1 MQPFDASRVPLSG
14 TNLIEASAGTGKTYA
29 IASLFVRLLVEQGLD
44 VDQILVVTFTEA
56 AAAELR
62 DRVRQRL
69 RDAVSAYDDPA
80 HAEPDLA
87 RLVARRQQAG
97 RGDADQR
104 RLEAS
109 VHAFDEAAISTIH
122 GFCHRVLGDR
132 AFETGVAFDTE
143 LIIDDGPMVDESV
156 RDFWASQLHAAD
168 ERFVRYLYDRRVG
181 PSSLLQLARLATRHA
196 HAPVRPTA
204 AEPGPP
210 PAQAEYDAAY
220 AHAREVWGT
229 TKQDVLS
236 ALAGFGH
243 FHESWRVGDAPLW
256 SISIDAFLR
265 DPEPGSALDCP
276 YFDNFLPKTLVAKTY
291 SAAKKAG
298 RRPPSHPFFDA
309 WEALAHARDAW
320 WAHLRAREVDLRR
333 RLAKFVRGQLPR
345 RKAQASVQ
353 SFDDLLTRLR
363 EALTGR
369 GGKPLA
375 LAIRQRYRA
384 ALIDEF
390 QDTDPTQFAI
400 FDAIYGGSGGKGR
413 NAAPCFYIGDPKQA
427 IYGFRGA
434 DVFAYLQAARGCSAQ
449 YTMATNW
456 RSDPALLRAVAR
468 LFAVHDPFLLEGI
481 DFVDVA
487 PRPGATDELWC
498 DGQAV
503 PAMTIDFVGRTE
515 DNEIKKQIRGDW
527 AEAELPKRVAAD
539 ISRLLSSNTRVG
551 GPDGRRVTA
560 GDVAVLVR
568 KNDQAFRMQRA
579 LRDLGI
585 AGVVYGDA
593 TVFETPEAAELARVL
608 AAIVEPTR
616 SGLLRAAVTTE
627 LLGVTAH
634 RLEQMLGADDDAD
647 WSDWVDRFRR
657 WHGLW
662 TERGFVQMF
671 RPLIEQ
677 PGVQARVL
685 ALTDGERRMTNLLHL
700 GELLHDASGS
710 EHLGPAGL
718 LRWLADRV
726 REPPQVADAYK
737 LRLERDDQAVQLVTV
752 HRSKGL
758 EYPVV
763 YCPYLWDGSLLFAS
777 EEDYLVVHDPDA
789 GHELEID
796 VRLKEDKQ
804 PKLELA
810 KAEKRA
816 ENLRLLYVAVTR
828 ARHRCVLT
836 WGGFWRSE
844 HSPLGYL
851 LHAPTE
857 TTISDPQTVATRIKK
872 ADDAGLL
879 RQLQARGEGV
889 WEIRHSVEAP
899 ADDSLRHGST
909 PVEIGPSRK
918 PQRTLDRTI
927 RVSSFSALASS
938 GSVAPV
944 TDEGRDHDERATAS
958 ATTPVLAA
966 PTAPAGNGSTVRLAS
981 FPRGARAGNF
991 FHDVLEHVDF
1001 AAERPA
1007 ITECVRDKLRA
1018 HGMFADAWVEVATEA
1033 VADCLGTPL
1042 VTADGFALRDV
1053 AAAKRISELEFILP
1067 VADAADRALALTRE
1081 RLAAAFADEPRGLPT
1096 GYADRLSRLSFPAL
1110 RGFLKGFIDLV
1121 FEHEGRW
1128 YVVDYK
1134 TNFLG
1139 EHADDYTPDR
1149 LAMRD
1154 GRVEAR
1160 VEDHYVLQS
1169 HLYSVA
1175 LVRHLQRAQPGFAY
1189 DEHFG
1194 GIAYLFLRGMSP
1206 QTGPTRGIWF
1216 QRPPAGRIQ
1225 ALSARIR
1232 GQR

>member
-29 IASLFVRLLVEQGLD
+29 IASLFVRLVVEQGLD
-44 VDQILVVTFTEA
+44 VDEILVVTFTEA

-62 DRVRQRL
+62 DRIRQRL
-69 RDAVSAYDDPA
+69 RDAVLAYDDPA
-80 HAEPDLA
+80 QAEPDLA
-87 RLVARRQQAG
+87 RLVARRREAG
-97 RGDADQR
+97 RGDADRR

-122 GFCHRVLGDR
+122 GFCHRVLADR

-143 LIIDDGPMVDESV
+143 LIIDDGPMVEESV

-168 ERFVRYLYDRRVG
+168 ERFVRYLYERRVG
-181 PSSLLQLARLATRHA
+181 PSSLLELARLATRHA
-196 HAPVRPTA
+196 YAPIRPGSSD
-204 AEPGPP
+204 PGPP
-210 PAQAEYDAAY
+210 PAQREYDEAF
-220 AHAREVWGT
+220 AHARQVWRTSRLG
-229 TKQDVLS
+229 VLE
-236 ALAGFGH
+236 ALDGFGY
-243 FHESWRVGDAPLW
+243 FHESWHVEDAPVW
-256 SISIDAFLR
+256 AMSIDAFLR

-276 YFDNFLPKTLVAKTY
+276 YFDNFLPQTMLAKTY

-309 WEALAHARDAW
+309 WQSLAQARDAW
-320 WAHLRAREVDLRR
+320 MAHLRAREVDLRR

-369 GGKPLA
+369 GGKALA
-375 LAIRQRYRA
+375 RAIRQRYRA

-400 FDAIYGGSGGKGR
+400 FDAIYGTGGKGAGKVKD
-413 NAAPCFYIGDPKQA
+413 AAPCFYIGDPKQA

-434 DVFAYLQAARGCSAQ
+434 DVFAYLQAARDCTTQ

-456 RSDPALLRAVAR
+456 RSDPALLRSVAR

-487 PRPGATDELWC
+487 ARPGATDELWC
-498 DGQAV
+498 DGQTV
-503 PAMTIDFVGRTE
+503 PAMTIDFVPRTG
-515 DNEIKKQIRGDW
+515 DNETKNQIRNDW
-527 AEAELPKRVAAD
+527 AETELPRRVAAD
-539 ISRLLSSNTRVG
+539 ISRLLRSDTRIG

-593 TVFETPEAAELARVL
+593 TVFDTPEAAELSRVL

-657 WHGLW
+657 WHGQW

-671 RPLIEQ
+671 RALIEQ

-685 ALTDGERRMTNLLHL
+685 SLTDGERRMTNLLHL
-700 GELLHDASGS
+700 GELLHEASGD

-726 REPPQVADAYK
+726 RRPPQVADAYK

-763 YCPYLWDGSLLFAS
+763 YCPYLWDGSLLFSS

-796 VRLKEDKQ
+796 VRLKEDKRS
-804 PKLELA
+804 KLQLA

-844 HSPLGYL
+844 HSPLAYL

-857 TTISDPQTVATRIKK
+857 ATIADPQTVATRLKK
-872 ADDAGLL
+872 ADDAALL
-879 RQLQARGEGV
+879 RQLQARGDGA
-889 WEIRHSVEAP
+889 WEIRHSQPPP
-899 ADDSLRHGST
+899 ADDRLRHGST
-909 PVEIGPSRK
+909 PVEIGASRR

-938 GSVAPV
+938 GTVGPVA
-944 TDEGRDHDERATAS
+944 DEGRDHDERATAT
-958 ATTPVLAA
+958 ATAGFDPA
-966 PTAPAGNGSTVRLAS
+966 PEAGPPIVLAS

-1001 AAERPA
+1001 AADRPA
-1007 ITECVRDKLRA
+1007 IAACVRDKLRA
-1018 HGMFADAWVEVATEA
+1018 HGMFADAWVDVATEA
-1033 VADCLGTPL
+1033 VADCLRTPL
-1042 VTADGFALRDV
+1042 VTSEGFALCDV
-1053 AAAKRISELEFILP
+1053 APSRRISELEFILP
-1067 VADAADRALALTRE
+1067 VADDRDRALALTRD
-1081 RLAAAFADEPRGLPT
+1081 RLAAAFADAPRGLPA

-1139 EHADDYTPDR
+1139 ERADDYTPDR
-1149 LAMRD
+1149 LGETMA
-1154 GRVEAR
+1154 
-1160 VEDHYVLQS
+1160 EDHYILQS

-1175 LVRHLQRAQPGFAY
+1175 LVRHLTRAQPGFSY

-1206 QTGPTRGIWF
+1206 ATGPSRGIWF
-1216 QRPPAGRIQ
+1216 QRPPAARIE